1 MFRLPYGERVDPM
14 EEKRQ
19 ARENTIS
26 SVITFAIL
34 CAAIR
39 VGKYSCI
46 IFWKHIILFCKT
58 AETAQTMIAQL
69 LLWASL

>member
-26 SVITFAIL
+26 SVITFAVL

-39 VGKYSCI
+39 VGKGVKVTVI
-46 IFWKHIILFCKT
+46 
-58 AETAQTMIAQL
+58 
-69 LLWASL
+69 SLD

>member
-1 MFRLPYGERVDPM
+1 MFRLPYGERADPM

-26 SVITFAIL
+26 SVITFCVL

-39 VGKYSCI
+39 IGKL
-46 IFWKHIILFCKT
+46 FRFGKHNKT
-58 AETAQTMIAQL
+58 VST
-69 LLWASL
+69 

>member
-26 SVITFAIL
+26 SVITFALL

-39 VGKYSCI
+39 VGKL
-46 IFWKHIILFCKT
+46 ILIKT
-58 AETAQTMIAQL
+58 KDFGQYTYL
-69 LLWASL
+69 RSDSFSSK